1 MLHYDMINKF
11 EGIDGSY
18 KRIICYYWYF
28 IDINFGFQPEACDGC
43 HDLTQKVISMMLQFL
58 KVIITE
64 FVFGIWDD
72 AINTMKN
79 SNLIENLRCIYKKRT
94 NKNKGKLQE
103 HAWNRYHQQGGKEKV
118 KEYYE
123 NIKERLKEQA
133 QKYRE
138 LLS

>member
-28 IDINFGFQPEACDGC
+28 IDINFGFQPEVCDGC
-43 HDLTQKVISMMLQFL
+43 HDLTQKVISVMLQFFLL

-79 SNLIENLRCIYKKRT
+79 SDLIENVRCYEFFSDLHIR
-94 NKNKGKLQE
+94 
-103 HAWNRYHQQGGKEKV
+103 KEQIK
-118 KEYYE
+118 
-123 NIKERLKEQA
+123 IKENCKNMHDIVTINKVE
-133 QKYRE
+133 KKK
-138 LLS
+138 